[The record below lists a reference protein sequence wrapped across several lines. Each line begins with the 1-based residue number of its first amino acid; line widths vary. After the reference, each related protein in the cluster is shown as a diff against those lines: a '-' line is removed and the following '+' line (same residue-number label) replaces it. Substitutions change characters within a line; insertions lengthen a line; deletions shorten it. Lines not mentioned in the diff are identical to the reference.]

1 MKKALMIIGG
11 IVVGILVLAGA
22 IIGVVSLTSEKMQ
35 CKSSVGNITIMYNDD
50 EITGYAASG
59 MTYDLDQQ
67 KSVAERIGVKAYLD
81 EFEEWFEENAG
92 GTCKR

>member
-1 MKKALMIIGG
+1 MKKVLMIIGG
-11 IVVGILVLAGA
+11 VVVGILVLAGA
-22 IIGVVSLTSEKMQ
+22 IIGIVALTSKKME

-59 MTYDLDQQ
+59 MTYDLDGQ
-67 KSVAERIGVKAYLD
+67 KAIAKQIGVGAYLD
-81 EFEEWFEENAG
+81 EFESWFEKNAG